1 MPAQA
6 WPAFFSDHPARPAP
20 PALNSLNLLPGHP
33 AMRASAL
40 LLLLCLA
47 LPASY
52 AAAKEEKPR
61 RDADGSARKRVSQ
74 QLAPACKEALKD
86 RRIVIVLGE
95 RSSRGV
101 DANQGS
107 YRAHFVSIAQ
117 RLRNLGLRPYSQ
129 EEIAA
134 QITPAEIDAYLRDE
148 ADAALDS
155 GRKLNADFVLRG
167 VISSRSTR
175 NPALRVPEISV
186 DMGFTLAASDGRP
199 LAAVSARAESYAGND
214 PLGMALTLVNEQAS
228 GIIARLYGDYC
239 RTAGIGRAPQ
249 KNGGAVP

>member
-1 MPAQA
+1 M
-6 WPAFFSDHPARPAP
+6 H
-20 PALNSLNLLPGHP
+20 
-33 AMRASAL
+33 ASAL
-40 LLLLCLA
+40 LLLLSLA
-47 LPASY
+47 LAANG
-52 AAAKEEKPR
+52 AAAKEEKAR
-61 RDADGSARKRVSQ
+61 RAAADGARKGVSQ

-86 RRIVIVLGE
+86 RRIVILLGE

-107 YRAHFVSIAQ
+107 YGAHFASIAQ

-134 QITPAEIDAYLRDE
+134 QITQAEIDAYLRDE
-148 ADAALDS
+148 ADAALDT
-155 GRKLNADFVLRG
+155 GRKIDADFVLRG

-199 LAAVSARAESYAGND
+199 LAALAARAESYTGND

-228 GIIARLYGDYC
+228 SIDRS
-239 RTAGIGRAPQ
+239 
-249 KNGGAVP
+249 